1 MVCSKFWEFEQ
12 KVYNFTRKYTMVDR
26 PKNYLKMALKSG
38 IFAEK
43 RTIYNCVF
51 DGKCRKKGVY
61 TNVFWWKISK
71 NNVDSMVVK
80 MLSLFFSKYTYSHG
94 HFFPKNWSNFS
105 WDFDHKVKKIPMK
118 KTIKKNR
125 PNLLQTIRAYS
136 HNIDDFF
143 MTFLLRITAIMS
155 AQKTLK

>member
-1 MVCSKFWEFEQ
+1 MI
-12 KVYNFTRKYTMVDR
+12 
-26 PKNYLKMALKSG
+26 LKSG

-51 DGKCRKKGVY
+51 DGKCRKKGLY

-80 MLSLFFSKYTYSHG
+80 MFSIFFSKYTYSHG
-94 HFFPKNWSNFS
+94 HFLPKNWSNFR
-105 WDFDHKVKKIPMK
+105 KILIIRSK
-118 KTIKKNR
+118 NTNIKTFKKNR
-125 PNLLQTIRAYS
+125 LNLLQTVRAYS

-143 MTFLLRITAIMS
+143 IPFLLRITAIMS